1 MNSTTMLTI
10 GLDDGVQLVYLAE
23 GAANV
28 VYRLQSL
35 PLDPSTSADLK
46 FESYGPNT
54 PPPTEVEPLHID
66 PRLEKKLVRLR
77 KKTSSNTPVAE
88 SQEHFE
94 NTIRPLFPPDNLV
107 QQILFRPS
115 EDLLKESNAKLREM
129 EKDGTR
135 PAKRHHV
142 YLAEDEMYGMLVTD
156 MSCSDDSSKLFEFK
170 PKWLLQ
176 SPTAPQESKR
186 CRTCALRAMRRK
198 TRPGLCPLNLMDK
211 DKIAIGL
218 CRIMRLDSEQ
228 QHDYSGMERHMRG
241 RLRDFLLK
249 DPLLRC
255 LRQLQVDKDPRGVLS
270 AGVIS
275 EDLLAAMTLRDCTLY
290 LRVDQDS
297 IDARL
302 GDLDLKTGERKA
314 EYWRGLEREL
324 IEGGWYTATEKETLM
339 RENLCQLA

>member
-1 MNSTTMLTI
+1 MLTI
-10 GLDDGVQLVYLAE
+10 GLDDGVQLIYLAE

-35 PLDPSTSADLK
+35 PLDPSTSADLN

-54 PPPTEVEPLHID
+54 PPPTEIEPLHID
-66 PRLEKKLVRLR
+66 PCLEEKLVRLR
-77 KKTSSNTPVAE
+77 KKTSSTTPVIE
-88 SQEHFE
+88 SQAHFE
-94 NTIRPLFPPDNLV
+94 KTIRPLFPPDNLV

-129 EKDGTR
+129 EKEGTR
-135 PAKRHHV
+135 PPKRHHV
-142 YLAEDEMYGMLVTD
+142 YLAEDEIYGTLVTD

-198 TRPGLCPLNLMDK
+198 SRPGLCPLNLMDE
-211 DKIAIGL
+211 DKIAIAL
-218 CRIMRLDSEQ
+218 CRVMRLDSEQ
-228 QHDYSGMERHMRG
+228 QEDYSGTERHMIG

-249 DPLLRC
+249 DPLLPC
-255 LRQLQVDKDPRGVLS
+255 LRQIQMDKDPTGVLS

-290 LRVDQDS
+290 LKVDQDS

-302 GDLDLKTGERKA
+302 GDLDLKTGIRKA
-314 EYWRGLEREL
+314 EYWRDLERQL
-324 IEGGWYTATEKETLM
+324 IEGGWYTATEKEKLM
-339 RENLCQLA
+339 GENLCQLA

>member
-1 MNSTTMLTI
+1 MLTI
-10 GLDDGVQLVYLAE
+10 GLDDGVQLIYLAE

-35 PLDPSTSADLK
+35 PLDPSTSADLN

-54 PPPTEVEPLHID
+54 PPPTEIEPLQID
-66 PRLEKKLVRLR
+66 PRLGKKLVRLR
-77 KKTSSNTPVAE
+77 KKTSSTTPVVE
-88 SQEHFE
+88 SQAHFE

-107 QQILFRPS
+107 HQTLFRPS

-129 EKDGTR
+129 EKEGTR
-135 PAKRHHV
+135 PPKRHHV
-142 YLAEDEMYGMLVTD
+142 YLAEDEMYGTLVTD

-198 TRPGLCPLNLMDK
+198 SRPGLCPLNLMDT
-211 DKIAIGL
+211 DKIAIAL
-218 CRIMRLDSEQ
+218 CQVMGLDSEQ
-228 QHDYSGMERHMRG
+228 QENYSSTERHVMS

-255 LRQLQVDKDPRGVLS
+255 LRQLQMDKDPRGVLS

-290 LRVDQDS
+290 LKVDQDS

-302 GDLDLKTGERKA
+302 GDLDLKTGTRKA
-314 EYWRGLEREL
+314 EYWRGLEKQM
-324 IEGGWYTATEKETLM
+324 IEGGWYTATEEENLM
-339 RENLCQLA
+339 GENLCQLA